1 MSLELTGKF
10 VNFGECPAGRHRS
23 GLKMKYRILGV
34 TYGSLEWSYTCVYL
48 LTLKTHTT
56 YFGFKQKCISKKD
69 PYYDSAELIRKLN
82 NIYEKPEKPSKMT
95 KFQEELWKLCER
107 CWTKP
112 EERHIMT
119 DIVGDL
125 NSLKEV

>member
-1 MSLELTGKF
+1 
-10 VNFGECPAGRHRS
+10 
-23 GLKMKYRILGV
+23 MKYRILGV

-69 PYYDSAELIRKLN
+69 PYYNIAGLIHEHIKV
-82 NIYEKPEKPSKMT
+82 YEKPEKPSKMT

-112 EERHIMT
+112 EERPTMS
-119 DIVGDL
+119 DIVGEL